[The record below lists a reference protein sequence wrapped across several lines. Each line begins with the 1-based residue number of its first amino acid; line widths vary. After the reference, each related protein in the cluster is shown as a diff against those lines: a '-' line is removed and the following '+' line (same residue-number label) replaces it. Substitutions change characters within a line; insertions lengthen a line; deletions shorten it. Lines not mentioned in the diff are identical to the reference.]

1 MSRSRLLGAARQVAL
16 TVGAIVGTLCIVAA
30 LAAVVLDV
38 RPLVFRSGSMSP
50 TIGTGALAIAQRV
63 DASSLEVGQVVS
75 VPTQSGERVTHR
87 IQAVEHQDGS
97 AVLQLKGDA
106 NETPD
111 ATPYVVTHADRVVFS
126 LPWLGYAVGWAA
138 GPPGLFLL
146 GLYAAFLLS
155 VIVRSDQRPDEPPT
169 DGDPPR
175 PTHRAGRAAGRAA
188 AASTAL
194 VVVSGTLAAG
204 VLMQART
211 VPTLAAWA
219 DPTAVSGTT
228 VSAYTVPAPDGS
240 SCAAVTPGTGTDRGV
255 NLTWPA
261 TAAPLPALSYTP
273 TVSGLTG
280 PTTNVATIGSNK
292 QLQVHYN
299 PGTAANQNKI
309 VTVQATGYPT
319 GTPSWLGAPTS
330 WKFRTGANAGAQPTC
345 GETVPPVAD
354 IRAPDGTTRTRAAF
368 QTFLTGATG
377 CTTTGIILCG
387 TMSDAST
394 IAAEYIL
401 QRTVGS
407 TVRCWAGSW
416 VTGCAAYQP
425 ASTGTYSGM
434 DVFYED
440 GTTSSVYD
448 TAGTYTLTVRLTD
461 SWANV
466 TTDTVT
472 FTLT

>member
-1 MSRSRLLGAARQVAL
+1 MSRSRVLGAARQVGL
-16 TVGAIVGTLCIVAA
+16 TLGAVVGTLCILAA

-63 DASSLEVGQVVS
+63 DASTLEVGQVVS
-75 VPTQSGERVTHR
+75 VPTQAGERVTHR
-87 IQAVEHQDGS
+87 IQAVQHQDGS

-111 ATPYVVTHADRVVFS
+111 AAPYVVTHADKVVFS
-126 LPWLGYAVGWAA
+126 VPWLGYAVGWAA
-138 GPPGLFLL
+138 GPTGLFVL
-146 GLYAAFLLS
+146 GLYAAFLLR
-155 VIVRSDQRPDEPPT
+155 VIVRSDVRPDS
-169 DGDPPR
+169 
-175 PTHRAGRAAGRAA
+175 PTHRAGEAARGAVTVT
-188 AASTAL
+188 TAL
-194 VVVSGTLAAG
+194 VLVGGTLAAG
-204 VLMQART
+204 ALLGART
-211 VPTLAAWA
+211 MPTLAAWA
-219 DPTAVSGTT
+219 DPAAVSGTT
-228 VSAYTVPAPDGS
+228 MSAYTVPAPDGS
-240 SCAAVTPGTGTDRGV
+240 SCAVVTPGTGSDRGV

-261 TAAPLPALSYTP
+261 TVAPLPALSYSSA
-273 TVSGLTG
+273 VSGLVSS
-280 PTTNVATIGSNK
+280 TTNVATVGSNK

-319 GTPSWLGAPTS
+319 GTPSWLGGTTS
-330 WKFRTGANAGAQPTC
+330 WKFRTGGNAGTQPTC
-345 GETVPPVAD
+345 GETAPPVAD

-368 QTFLTGATG
+368 QAFLAGSTG

-394 IAAEYIL
+394 ITAEYVL
-401 QRTVGS
+401 QRTVGA
-407 TVRCWAGSW
+407 TTRCWAGSW
-416 VTGCAAYQP
+416 VTSCAAWQP

-440 GTTSSVYD
+440 GTPASVYV
-448 TAGTYTLTVRLTD
+448 TAGVYTLTVRLTD